1 MGIWVLFSVIW
12 IICNVRTYLGC
23 KRNINKAKKHY
34 REVTPQM
41 LEHKRRELENE
52 SLRKKERQRRQELR
66 QQQRKHARNFQPIKE
81 DDRRNFITTTN
92 EVTSI
97 DETEHVNDQSSYNAF
112 SYQSDMTMIF
122 ENRKEKHT
130 VSSRKKT
137 INCERRRRSVKDIH
151 PTNKLELS
159 EEMKKLR
166 KGLIMAES
174 KEQSTEYDEGEI
186 EKQGEEKQ
194 LLMIKKN
201 DEKSKQNKQ
210 RRRKMDLLIISHR
223 QNQSSLL

>member
-34 REVTPQM
+34 REVTSQM

-174 KEQSTEYDEGEI
+174 KEQSTEYDGI
-186 EKQGEEKQ
+186 FKEKDDRKIISEKEKEA
-194 LLMIKKN
+194 KKEFQQMN
-201 DEKSKQNKQ
+201 A
-210 RRRKMDLLIISHR
+210 RRKTILVMSF
-223 QNQSSLL
+223 

>member
-1 MGIWVLFSVIW
+1 MS
-12 IICNVRTYLGC
+12 
-23 KRNINKAKKHY
+23 
-34 REVTPQM
+34 EM
-41 LEHKRRELENE
+41 
-52 SLRKKERQRRQELR
+52 
-66 QQQRKHARNFQPIKE
+66 E

-130 VSSRKKT
+130 

-174 KEQSTEYDEGEI
+174 KEQSTEYDGI
-186 EKQGEEKQ
+186 FKEK
-194 LLMIKKN
+194 
-201 DEKSKQNKQ
+201 DD
-210 RRRKMDLLIISHR
+210 RKIISEKEKEAKKSF
-223 QNQSSLL
+223 NK